1 MPSALILGATGYLGL
16 PLAQS
21 LLRSGNYSVYGL
33 ARNSEKAKTLT
44 KNEITPVIGDVND
57 PSSFSAVLSSAPID
71 LLIDATSAYES
82 ASGILKAVA
91 DASKSRMSK
100 LGKEN
105 APNVPKI
112 GFVYISGS
120 WVHGSVDSPVSE
132 TIVPGT
138 SMAKGKPAVA
148 VGWRPAHEQAI
159 LSSQDVLD
167 VAIVRPHQIYGRSC
181 WVWSAHWGL
190 VQEAAKSGSSQ
201 PIKVPAD
208 VDSRPGI
215 IHVDDVVSGV
225 HGVADRVHGLL
236 GSWPVFDLVGEH
248 VTVRETLEGVKKI
261 MGVKAPL
268 DFIGNQGNPFFEAL
282 GLVNNN
288 QSSRTNLVFGW
299 QPKRKGFLLN
309 LETYVK
315 AWTAFKEE
323 QK

>member
-57 PSSFSAVLSSAPID
+57 PSSVSSVLSSAPID
-71 LLIDATSAYES
+71 LVIDATSAYES

-120 WVHGSVDSPVSE
+120 WVHGSVDGPVSE
-132 TIVPGT
+132 MLVPGT

-159 LSSQDVLD
+159 LRSQDVLD
-167 VAIVRPHQIYGRSC
+167 VAI
-181 WVWSAHWGL
+181 
-190 VQEAAKSGSSQ
+190 
-201 PIKVPAD
+201 VPAD

-225 HGVADRVHGLL
+225 HGVADRIHGLL

-268 DFIGNQGNPFFEAL
+268 DFTGNQGNPFFEAL

-288 QSSRTNLVFGW
+288 QSSRANLVFGW
-299 QPKRKGFLLN
+299 QPKRKDFLLN
-309 LETYVK
+309 LEKYVK